1 MKILHSSSH
10 PFVMHMILKLDLDP
24 YKGLKHSVNN
34 FWNSNFM
41 GDIFG
46 ILIFVVNFKP
56 ATDKSCLHG

>member
-1 MKILHSSSH
+1 
-10 PFVMHMILKLDLDP
+10 MILKLDLDP